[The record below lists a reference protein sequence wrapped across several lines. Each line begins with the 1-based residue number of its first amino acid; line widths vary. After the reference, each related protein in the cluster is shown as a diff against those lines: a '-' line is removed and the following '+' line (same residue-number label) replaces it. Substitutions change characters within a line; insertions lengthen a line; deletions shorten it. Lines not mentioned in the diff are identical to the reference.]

1 MALPLMQSC
10 MSYDD
15 ELMADADG
23 MAALSVR
30 GFVYEGAD
38 SDPMLSAAGGAAIS
52 ITIFDREDSGCT
64 VPLAK
69 AETLTSSDG
78 YYEARLQL
86 RPDGDVIILVQ
97 ATMPDGNGPAVEA
110 KSVYAWRSGL
120 YDSGID
126 AYCANMAPIY
136 ISRAPLH

>member
-38 SDPMLSAAGGAAIS
+38 SDPMLSAAGGQQ
-52 ITIFDREDSGCT
+52 F
-64 VPLAK
+64 P
-69 AETLTSSDG
+69 
-78 YYEARLQL
+78 
-86 RPDGDVIILVQ
+86 
-97 ATMPDGNGPAVEA
+97 
-110 KSVYAWRSGL
+110 
-120 YDSGID
+120 
-126 AYCANMAPIY
+126 
-136 ISRAPLH
+136 

>member
-1 MALPLMQSC
+1 MEWRPCLCVVSFMKERTVTRCSLQ
-10 MSYDD
+10 
-15 ELMADADG
+15 
-23 MAALSVR
+23 R
-30 GFVYEGAD
+30 
-38 SDPMLSAAGGAAIS
+38 GGAAIS

-136 ISRAPLH
+136 IRRAPLH